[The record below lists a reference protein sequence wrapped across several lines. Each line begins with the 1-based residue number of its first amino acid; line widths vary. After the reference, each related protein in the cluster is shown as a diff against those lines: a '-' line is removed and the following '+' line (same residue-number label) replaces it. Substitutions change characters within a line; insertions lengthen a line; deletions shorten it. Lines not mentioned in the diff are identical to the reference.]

1 MICNDVRPQASVVS
15 RSHSEFRVSGPVL
28 YKLDIS
34 WPKHPELFTG
44 QVFGVAVNH
53 VAGLVYVAQVSDTAS
68 HSSEGNGAE
77 YRDVHVPSQLQDRK
91 HFRIVRCHITSC
103 KLKLAIA

>member
-1 MICNDVRPQASVVS
+1 MCMEVICDDVRPQASVVS

-34 WPKHPELFTG
+34 WPKNPEHFTG

-53 VAGLVYVAQVSDTAS
+53 VAGLVYVAQVSE
-68 HSSEGNGAE
+68 HCF
-77 YRDVHVPSQLQDRK
+77 SQFWGERG
-91 HFRIVRCHITSC
+91 RI
-103 KLKLAIA
+103 